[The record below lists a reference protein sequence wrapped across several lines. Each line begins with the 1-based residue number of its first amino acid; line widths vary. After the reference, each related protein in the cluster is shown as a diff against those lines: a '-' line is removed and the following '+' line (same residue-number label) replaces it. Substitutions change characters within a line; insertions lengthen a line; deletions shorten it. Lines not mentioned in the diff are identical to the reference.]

1 MIVSVL
7 SSSALSGVSG
17 GVPSS
22 PEPRLRVR
30 PLPLP
35 PPPPFPPLREL
46 LLLKGLIAPFCSDE
60 RFFCVMICGEC
71 RTRGREELR
80 GEERGEGERKP

>member
-1 MIVSVL
+1 MVSVL

-30 PLPLP
+30 PLP

-60 RFFCVMICGEC
+60 RFFCVMCVESV
-71 RTRGREELR
+71 EH
-80 GEERGEGERKP
+80 GEEKN